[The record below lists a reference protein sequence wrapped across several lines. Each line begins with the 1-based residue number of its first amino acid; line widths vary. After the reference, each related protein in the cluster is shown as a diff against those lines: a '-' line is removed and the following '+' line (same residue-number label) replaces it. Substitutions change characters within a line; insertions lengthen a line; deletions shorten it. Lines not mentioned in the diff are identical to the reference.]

1 MSPQRHYLVTG
12 VTHGIGHAVVDQ
24 LLAKGHQVTILDRD
38 PSQQTHWIALN
49 LADPASIQAAIAELS
64 GSIHGLINCAGIAP
78 SDDNQRAV
86 LAINWLGTRTLTES
100 VLSRLTDDASV
111 VTIASR
117 AGDGWTEHCDMIS
130 TALPEIDIDQL
141 AERVSLDALTP
152 ARAYELSKELL
163 IVWTLQMAGNAQG
176 IRFNT
181 ISPSSVDTRLTPAFK
196 AAFQSRQ
203 THNRSLVSRVATT
216 TEVAAAACFLA
227 SPEASWI
234 NGVDLKV
241 DGGVTAKRLLTRW
254 NLENSET

>member
-12 VTHGIGHAVVDQ
+12 GTHGIGHAVVDQ

-64 GSIHGLINCAGIAP
+64 GSINGLINCAGIAP

-117 AGDGWTEHCDMIS
+117 AGDGWAEH
-130 TALPEIDIDQL
+130 
-141 AERVSLDALTP
+141 
-152 ARAYELSKELL
+152 
-163 IVWTLQMAGNAQG
+163 
-176 IRFNT
+176 
-181 ISPSSVDTRLTPAFK
+181 
-196 AAFQSRQ
+196 
-203 THNRSLVSRVATT
+203 
-216 TEVAAAACFLA
+216 
-227 SPEASWI
+227 
-234 NGVDLKV
+234 
-241 DGGVTAKRLLTRW
+241 
-254 NLENSET
+254 